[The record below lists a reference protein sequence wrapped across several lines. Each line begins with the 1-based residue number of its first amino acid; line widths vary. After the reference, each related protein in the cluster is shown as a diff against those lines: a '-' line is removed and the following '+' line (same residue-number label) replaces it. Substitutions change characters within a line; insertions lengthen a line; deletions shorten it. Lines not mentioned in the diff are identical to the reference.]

1 MDKLSVIL
9 PAYNEGAGIAAAAE
23 RIPQVLEAAGI
34 DFELIFV
41 NDGSADDTWARIC
54 EASERDS
61 RVRGLSFS
69 RNFGKEAAMFA
80 GLEAARGA
88 CCLTMDCDLQHPPR
102 YIPEM
107 YRLWKAEGYEVVE
120 GIKADRGRENPVY
133 RLCARCFYGLISGA
147 SGIDMAKSSDFR
159 LLDRKV
165 VDALLSMPERNTFY
179 RALSAWVGFKTVQL
193 PFEVE
198 AREIGS
204 SKWSVGKL
212 IRYALNNITS
222 FSAAP
227 MQIVTVLGV
236 LTLLVSVV
244 MGTQTLVRKFMGLA
258 LEGFTPDI
266 VVQLFTGGVVMLSL
280 GIIGHYVAKIYEAQ
294 GVFLCRK

>member
-1 MDKLSVIL
+1 MLD
-9 PAYNEGAGIAAAAE
+9 P
-23 RIPQVLEAAGI
+23 AGI

-41 NDGSADDTWARIC
+41 DDGSADGTWDEIKR
-54 EASERDS
+54 ASESDA

-69 RNFGKEAAMFA
+69 RNFGKEAAIFA
-80 GLEAARGA
+80 GLEAARGG

-107 YRLWKAEGYEVVE
+107 YRLWKEEGCEVVE
-120 GIKADRGRENPVY
+120 GVKAGRGRENPLY
-133 RLCARCFYGLISGA
+133 RLCAKCFYSLASGA

-159 LLDRKV
+159 LLDRKA
-165 VDALLSMPERNTFY
+165 VDALLAMPERNTFY
-179 RALSAWVGFKTVQL
+179 RALSSWVGFRTAQL

-198 AREIGS
+198 AREIGRT
-204 SKWSVGKL
+204 KWSVGKL
-212 IRYALNNITS
+212 IKYALNNITS

-236 LTLLVSVV
+236 ITLLVSVI
-244 MGTQTLVRKFMGLA
+244 MGIQTLVRKFMGLS
-258 LEGFTPDI
+258 LEGFTTVI

-280 GIIGHYVAKIYEAQ
+280 GIIGHYVAKIYEEIKRRPRYIVSERC
-294 GVFLCRK
+294 GKEDE